1 MNAAIW
7 NEKDGFRVVRIVNNW
22 SVRTI
27 GHAKNTTGKGILY
40 IKDDGEGYRGLP
52 DLAVYPSID
61 AMKDAWAAL
70 GLHLL
75 SLEEY
80 ITEDVLPEEQS

>member
-27 GHAKNTTGKGILY
+27 GHAKNTTGNNILY
-40 IKDDGEGYRGLP
+40 IKDDGEGYTGLP
-52 DLAVYPSID
+52 DLAVYPSVD
-61 AMKDAWAAL
+61 AMKSTWEAL
-70 GLHLL
+70 GLRLL

-80 ITEDVLPEEQS
+80 ITEDVLPEGQS

>member
-27 GHAKNTTGKGILY
+27 GHAKNTTSNNILY
-40 IKDDGEGYRGLP
+40 IKDDGEGYAGLP
-52 DLAVYPSID
+52 DLAVYPSVE
-61 AMKDAWAAL
+61 AMKDAWLPL
-70 GLHLL
+70 GINLL
-75 SLEEY
+75 TLEEY
-80 ITEDVLPEEQS
+80 ITEDVFPEES